1 MRSGMGESKLKEK
14 MGTIRALVQLSL
26 PYKKRFI
33 LIALLAFLGTGAD
46 LLQPLIYRV
55 AINDVA
61 GPFFGHPPRRPPQ
74 HEPPPAHPPPHPP
87 HPTPHPPTP
96 QPPPPPPPP

>member
-1 MRSGMGESKLKEK
+1 MLLRSGMAESNLKEK
-14 MGTIRALVQLSL
+14 IGTIRALVQLSL

-61 GPFFGHPPRRPPQ
+61 GLFFAKPR
-74 HEPPPAHPPPHPP
+74 PAGTQPDNTQNTNQPTAT
-87 HPTPHPPTP
+87 HPTPPTKP
-96 QPPPPPPPP
+96 LQKTP